1 MLHRVQEYQI
11 HLWAELGWYTSQV
24 SATKAFNNR
33 SFFCA
38 YDARDQN
45 GSEDRSENT
54 RECIHCAWE
63 PVLPYVQTHAMH
75 SDIVELKEGFK
86 RSGCVS
92 IVFVIRVGTLQQPL
106 QGLTISFGV
115 DRLRTSTDRVLR
127 LGDQVCPGEH
137 LEEE

>member
-1 MLHRVQEYQI
+1 MQEYQI

-92 IVFVIRVGTLQQPL
+92 IVFVIRVGNPVAATPGIDDILRSGQTPNFDR
-106 QGLTISFGV
+106 SGV
-115 DRLRTSTDRVLR
+115 A
-127 LGDQVCPGEH
+127 LG
-137 LEEE
+137 